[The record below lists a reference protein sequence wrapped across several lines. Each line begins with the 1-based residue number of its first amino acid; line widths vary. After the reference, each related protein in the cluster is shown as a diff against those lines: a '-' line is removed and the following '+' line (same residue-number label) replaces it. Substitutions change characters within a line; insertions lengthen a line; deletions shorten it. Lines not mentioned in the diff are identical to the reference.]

1 MSDYPDQPYYYQA
14 VVPTTVRL
22 AEGTEFGAVA
32 WSGTL
37 TAGETKLITYQIPNN
52 GYNYVL
58 DKVFVYTTIVGLVP
72 MSIVVCSD
80 FAYHTWIALA
90 SKEAEGC
97 SEFNPFSFVSMT
109 VRSPQ
114 GLGWYVINQNNISRS
129 VSLFATMYR
138 YLSSV

>member
-1 MSDYPDQPYYYQA
+1 MADYPDQPDYNVS
-14 VVPTTVRL
+14 VVPSNVRW
-22 AEGTEFGAVA
+22 AEGTEFGAVS

-37 TAGETKLITYQIPNN
+37 TAGETKLITYEIPNN

-58 DKVFVYTTIVGLVP
+58 DKVFVYTYIVGLVP
-72 MSIVVCSD
+72 MSMVVCSN
-80 FAYHTWIALA
+80 FASPTWIALA

-109 VRSPQ
+109 LRAPQ
-114 GLGWYVINQNNISRS
+114 GLGWYVINQNNVSRS
-129 VSLFATMYR
+129 VSIFATMYR